1 LPTVLLLDL
10 KMPRADGFDV
20 LRWIQTQPSL
30 SSLIV
35 IVLTSSEDMRDVNRA
50 YQLGANSFLV
60 KPMEFE
66 NAKAVGEMLR
76 GAHGVRA
83 LPPALL
89 FIKRAAEMKTS
100 LKVLRRQHESLPVIA
115 LAA

>member
-1 LPTVLLLDL
+1 
-10 KMPRADGFDV
+10 M

-35 IVLTSSEDMRDVNRA
+35 IVLTSSEDMRAVNRA

-76 GAHGVRA
+76 A
-83 LPPALL
+83 LRPALL